1 MGLPGSGKST
11 LVNELAPLLN
21 AVVFNN
27 DAVRK
32 NINRDLGFS
41 IADRIEQA
49 TRMGWL
55 CDQVVKAGHCAIAD
69 FVCPT
74 AQTRAAFR
82 PDFTVFVNTIGSCR
96 YENTNQLFEPPEHA
110 DIVIS
115 EFAPARSL
123 AVRVR
128 NALVGTEPKSLFIG
142 RYQPFHSGHA
152 ALIES
157 VLAEG
162 KQVVIA
168 LRDTASSASN
178 PYTLAERRE
187 MIRARFSNRVQ
198 IISIPDISEVCYGRA
213 VGWGVREIRLPAE
226 IEAISATSLRSSAVE
241 HLHGKQKVV
250 GSSPTAGSTL
260 CTTSLNGGTPIATE
274 AGVPCA
280 NPTSIITGI
289 AEHGKT
295 SGPM

>member
-1 MGLPGSGKST
+1 MKILVMGLPGSGKST
-11 LVNELAPLLN
+11 LANELGPLLS

-27 DAVRK
+27 DAVRR

-41 IADRIEQA
+41 LADRIEQA
-49 TRMGWL
+49 SRMGWL
-55 CDQVVKAGHCAIAD
+55 CDQVVNAGHYAIAD

-74 AQTRAAFR
+74 AQTRAAFGAH
-82 PDFTVFVNTIGSCR
+82 FTVFMNTLQASR
-96 YENTNQLFEPPEHA
+96 YDDTNRLFEPPEHP
-110 DIVIS
+110 DVVIS
-115 EFAPARSL
+115 SFEPARNL

-128 NALVGTEPKSLFIG
+128 NLLLGTKPKSLFIG
-142 RYQPFHSGHA
+142 RFQPFHDGHV

-168 LRDTASSASN
+168 LRDTALDASN
-178 PYTLAERRE
+178 PYTVAERRR
-187 MIRARFSNRVQ
+187 MIEARLRGRVQ

-213 VGWGVREIRLPAE
+213 VGWGVREIRLPSE
-226 IEAISATSLRSSAVE
+226 IEAISATRLRSSAVE

-260 CTTSLNGGTPIATE
+260 CTTS
-274 AGVPCA
+274 
-280 NPTSIITGI
+280 
-289 AEHGKT
+289 
-295 SGPM
+295 